1 MKGIVKLAVAI
12 AALGLVGLLA
22 LSVLS
27 MVVAIG
33 APAFTYVV
41 PGEEILLLP
50 PPAAHN
56 VAGTVI
62 NGVYYNDIST
72 NGYAAPHAGRT
83 SWAGIV
89 VASAT
94 TGVIL
99 FGLAIAALIALKML
113 RGRTPVAAPVDGA
126 ELGAL
131 HRQAQSL
138 TQRLEALETL
148 LLERGPHGR

>member
-33 APAFTYVV
+33 APAFTHVV
-41 PGEEILLLP
+41 PGEEVYLAP
-50 PPAAHN
+50 SVAVQN
-56 VAGTVI
+56 VNNAVI
-62 NGVYYNDIST
+62 DDVFYNDIPGH
-72 NGYAAPHAGRT
+72 GYAAPHVRHT
-83 SWAGIV
+83 SWAEVV
-89 VASAT
+89 VASAVL
-94 TGVIL
+94 GVIL

-113 RGRTPVAAPVDGA
+113 RGRTPVAAPADGA
-126 ELGAL
+126 ELSAL